1 MPFVHTE
8 EKMKRIS
15 WKKISLSILFCVVG
29 VLGLSI
35 SAKAQTLNDPIS
47 GYLYEFPKSG
57 NYTISPNS
65 TYTSIGEQGTLY
77 GLFSIDG
84 NLTKTENYNGY
95 ITYEV
100 ESDNVMLKYAINRDF
115 FKESDTNRFAVFEK
129 KKKLY
134 GEKLESKIGSGT
146 IILQT
151 SKDGE
156 NWYTDTT
163 YYDVGAE
170 GAFNGNIYL
179 TKDIQQVNGC
189 YYRVIVGYKTNKK
202 IEKKNDYKKYV
213 EVYQFYLVNSAE
225 NAANFADPGMEPK
238 MNLGSKE
245 GVKTNSGYAE
255 SRTIGVKDPHY
266 GWDIGQFYVN
276 GYTRDTKDAD
286 TGDTV
291 FLKNVGDRVTLWFR
305 LNENIDALRGNDK
318 LSVVK
323 DKKGYNQQYQ
333 IERTGMGRGT
343 LIINFIGKEGSNSK
357 QRKPI
362 IYTDYLEA
370 NARTGADTKVELF
383 EEGDY
388 EVVLDYKIKKKNNFL
403 FFPKYYD
410 YQISFKF
417 SVRNGNCMV
426 FPFDL
431 ETGSELSD
439 GDITENG
446 FYLDMAK
453 SKYLDI
459 DVKRTVLSGNLT
471 EDIRFNRPAKDG
483 DQYSEEGIYTFD
495 VKNKYT
501 GENTTK
507 VIYVG
512 SNKYLK
518 ALAKN
523 NLNVEQLNQE
533 IAAGA
538 VVGSDGTLSK
548 SVIIDESTG
557 TAVTIIHQNEMPSNI
572 TELVER
578 EPLIVQVPVEK
589 GPTYLFDINSV
600 INSEYFYPGIIILSL
615 IIIVPVILLFSVT
628 RKLGRLNKNVKK
640 LLNQKEEIK

>member
-1 MPFVHTE
+1 
-8 EKMKRIS
+8 MKRIN
-15 WKKISLSILFCVVG
+15 WIKLSLSFLACVVG
-29 VLGLSI
+29 IVGLSI
-35 SAKAQTLNDPIS
+35 SAKAQTINDPIS
-47 GYLYEFPKSG
+47 GYLYEFPKNG

-65 TYTSIGEQGTLY
+65 AYTSIGDQGTLY

-84 NLTKTENYNGY
+84 NLTKTDNYNGY

-100 ESDNVMLKYAINRDF
+100 ESDNVMLKYVINRDF
-115 FKESDTNRFAVFEK
+115 FKESDTKRYAVFEK

-134 GEKLESKIGSGT
+134 GEKLDSKIASGT

-163 YYDVGAE
+163 LYDVGAE

-202 IEKKNDYKKYV
+202 NEKKNDYKKYV

-245 GVKTNSGYAE
+245 GVKTNSGYAV

-286 TGDTV
+286 TGDMV

-318 LSVVK
+318 LSIVK
-323 DKKGYNQQYQ
+323 DKKGYNQEYQ

-343 LIINFIGKEGSNSK
+343 LIINFIGKEGSNSE

-471 EDIRFNRPAKDG
+471 EDVRFNRPAKDG

-512 SNKYLK
+512 SSKYLK
-518 ALAKN
+518 ALSKN
-523 NLNVEQLNQE
+523 NLSVEQLNQE
-533 IAAGA
+533 ITSGA
-538 VVGSDGTLSK
+538 VVNSDGTLSK
-548 SVIIDESTG
+548 NVIIDESTG
-557 TAVTIIHQNEMPSNI
+557 AAVTIIHQSEVPANI

-578 EPLIVQVPVEK
+578 EPLVVQVPVEK
-589 GPTYLFDINSV
+589 GPTYLFDVNSV
-600 INSEYFYPGIIILSL
+600 INSEYYYPIIFIVVGVVAFSWLLIIILIMKTSSQGRAL
-615 IIIVPVILLFSVT
+615 
-628 RKLGRLNKNVKK
+628 RKFIKSFEKK
-640 LLNQKEEIK
+640 VEKED